1 MEPFCHEESRGASA
15 ALAKRQRSRA
25 HLGEICTKAITL
37 TLPPHGIAW
46 AGSCVRRVGA
56 HHPRQ
61 HAGARTCKRNG
72 KRVCLSPQET
82 EETSG
87 SETGPLQSLLR
98 RAGRMASPFP
108 NPSIFC
114 HTGGTVGS
122 SKAELPVLLWDDMRC
137 IGPVTARTRKKKSLR
152 GWLEL
157 HSSGKTICPLYSH
170 SQESVARLGW
180 GERHG
185 PDLGT
190 QRGAQASAKGAVSN
204 QEHSPLASTGH
215 KGSLSGNSCVLGCRL
230 WTSPA

>member
-1 MEPFCHEESRGASA
+1 MPESSGDRRN
-15 ALAKRQRSRA
+15 LWVRDRHPAKPAQTSRKD
-25 HLGEICTKAITL
+25 GF
-37 TLPPHGIAW
+37 P
-46 AGSCVRRVGA
+46 
-56 HHPRQ
+56 
-61 HAGARTCKRNG
+61 
-72 KRVCLSPQET
+72 LS
-82 EETSG
+82 
-87 SETGPLQSLLR
+87 QSLHLL
-98 RAGRMASPFP
+98 P
-108 NPSIFC
+108 
-114 HTGGTVGS
+114 HWGTVGS

-137 IGPVTARTRKKKSLR
+137 IGPVTARTGKKKSLR

-190 QRGAQASAKGAVSN
+190 QRGAQASAKGAASN